1 MFIGKKFK
9 SFTVSFCTIGALAAI
24 NYTLIHNPLVFVFT
38 MMLLVHELG
47 HYLIAKLAKAD
58 ASYPFFIPLPFIGIG
73 ITRVKNL
80 LPKHRASVA
89 IAGVL
94 FSALFILN
102 VIFNN
107 FIYHMFTFS
116 SLFVLL
122 FLELFFNYF
131 GSDGNKY
138 RQSKLSLLSS

>member
-1 MFIGKKFK
+1 
-9 SFTVSFCTIGALAAI
+9 
-24 NYTLIHNPLVFVFT
+24 
-38 MMLLVHELG
+38 MLLVHELG
-47 HYLIAKLAKAD
+47 HYFIAKLAKAD
-58 ASYPFFIPLPFIGIG
+58 VSYPIFIPLPFIGIG
-73 ITRVKNL
+73 ITRVRNL

-94 FSALFILN
+94 FSTLFILN

-107 FIYHMFTFS
+107 FIYNLFTIS
-116 SLFVLL
+116 SLSVLL

-131 GSDGNKY
+131 GSDGNRY